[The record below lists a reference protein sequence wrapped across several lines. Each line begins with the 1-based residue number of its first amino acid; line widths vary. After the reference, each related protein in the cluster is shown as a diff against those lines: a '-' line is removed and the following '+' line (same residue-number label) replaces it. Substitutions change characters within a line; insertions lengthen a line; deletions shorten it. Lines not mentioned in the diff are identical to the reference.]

1 MKLRFVFFSLLFI
14 LLQAQAKLNVIVSIL
29 PEKYFV
35 EQIAKDHARVTVMV
49 PPGSSP
55 HSYEPKASQMRA
67 INDADL
73 YFAIGVEF
81 EGAWLPR
88 FRSQNPK
95 LTIVDLSK
103 AVKKIPMAPE
113 HAHQDKEHQ
122 SEEEH
127 DLEGHGL
134 DPHIWLSVRNVEKMA
149 PLIEKALESKDPE
162 HAAEYR
168 KNLAAFEKSLQAL
181 DRKIS
186 GILTRVPKGSAF
198 MVFHPSWGYFARD
211 YGLRQLPVEVEGKAP
226 KPRQLMH
233 LIDAAKREKIRA
245 IFVQPEFSDKS
256 ARLLAQELG
265 IPVLKLSPLTG
276 DWNGNLLRLS
286 RAIAGEKRP

>member
-73 YFAIGVEF
+73 FFAIGVEF
-81 EGAWLPR
+81 ERAWLPR
-88 FRSQNPK
+88 FLSQDPK
-95 LTIVDLSK
+95 LTIVDLSE
-103 AVKKIPMAPE
+103 AVRKIPMAPE
-113 HAHQDKEHQ
+113 QEHHEEKHQTRNEHG
-122 SEEEH
+122 H
-127 DLEGHGL
+127 DGHGL
-134 DPHIWLSVRNVEKMA
+134 DPHIWLSVRNVQKMA
-149 PLIEKALESKDPE
+149 PLIEKALASKDPE

-181 DRKIS
+181 DREIS
-186 GILTRVPKGSAF
+186 GILAKVPEGSAF

-226 KPRQLMH
+226 KPKQLMH

-265 IPVLKLSPLTG
+265 IPVLKLSPLSEE
-276 DWNGNLLRLS
+276 WSGNLLRLS

>member
-1 MKLRFVFFSLLFI
+1 MKLRFIFFILFLT
-14 LLQAQAKLNVIVSIL
+14 LLQAQAKLNVVVSIL
-29 PEKYFV
+29 PEKFFV
-35 EQIAKDHARVTVMV
+35 EQIAKDNAHVTVMV

-55 HSYEPKASQMRA
+55 HTYEPKASQMRA
-67 INDADL
+67 ISDADL

-103 AVKKIPMAPE
+103 AVRKIPMAPE
-113 HAHQDKEHQ
+113 HVHHEKEHR
-122 SEEEH
+122 SESEH
-127 DLEGHGL
+127 DHEGHGL
-134 DPHIWLSVRNVEKMA
+134 DPHIWLSVRNIQKMA

-162 HAAEYR
+162 HSAEYR
-168 KNLAAFEKSLQAL
+168 KNLDAFEKSLQAL

-186 GILTRVPKGSAF
+186 GILTKVPKGSAF

-226 KPRQLMH
+226 KPRQLMQ
-233 LIDAAKREKIRA
+233 LIDTARKAKIRA

-265 IPVLKLSPLTG
+265 IPVMKISPLAE
-276 DWNGNLLRLS
+276 DWSGNLLRLS
-286 RAIAGEKRP
+286 RAVAGEQRP